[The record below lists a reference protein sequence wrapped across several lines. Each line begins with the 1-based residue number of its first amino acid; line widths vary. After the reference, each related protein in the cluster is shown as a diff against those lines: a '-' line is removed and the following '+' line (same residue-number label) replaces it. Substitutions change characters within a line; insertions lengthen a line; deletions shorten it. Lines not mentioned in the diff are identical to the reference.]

1 MKRKKQKTPSL
12 TGGAGSLNNVNLLG
26 SVFTVNAVYDILSR
40 LVKRLVG
47 SCFDKT
53 PCITIGFCSLLVNV
67 FGFLRS
73 SEVVDA

>member
-1 MKRKKQKTPSL
+1 MRRKKQNSPIP
-12 TGGAGSLNNVNLLG
+12 GGAGSLNGANLYG

-40 LVKRLVG
+40 LVKSLVG
-47 SCFDKT
+47 VSLDKT